1 VFSAPQKP
9 PSNSP
14 RFTTHPPQIHHVF
27 TTRKTQKNAKPPAK
41 TTLPPC
47 RIFSFKTR
55 KIEDMGISRKDA
67 LDCFASD
74 DLIGIGMEA
83 DAVRRRLHPE
93 GVVSYT
99 IDGRIDYT
107 KFSNGSGLQPIFDQI
122 SGIVAKGGTAVV
134 LQGEVPPST
143 TISWFD
149 GLFRSIKDRFPNL
162 WLHCLSAKEILSIAQ
177 NSGLTIEDTI
187 ARLLDAGL
195 NSIPGDDAGI
205 LDDALQRQGS
215 VFWKCKAADWIAIHR
230 AAHKLGVRTTAT
242 MMFGAGETFEHRVN
256 HLEAMRQLQEET
268 GGFTSFTP
276 WASSSG
282 ISSMIG
288 FEEATAVE
296 YLKTLAIS
304 RMYLDNIDNVQSNLE
319 TQGLKVL
326 QVGLRFGGN
335 DVGSVLLAEG
345 ANAATEE
352 QLRQVIRDAGF
363 KPVQRD
369 TLYRTM
375 FLN

>member
-1 VFSAPQKP
+1 
-9 PSNSP
+9 
-14 RFTTHPPQIHHVF
+14 
-27 TTRKTQKNAKPPAK
+27 
-41 TTLPPC
+41 
-47 RIFSFKTR
+47 
-55 KIEDMGISRKDA
+55 MGISRKEA
-67 LDCFASD
+67 LDCFQSD

-99 IDGRIDYT
+99 IDGRINYADSAASAD
-107 KFSNGSGLQPIFDQI
+107 FEPICDRI
-122 SGIVAKGGTAVV
+122 SDIVAMGGTGVTLRSNVTPAF
-134 LQGEVPPST
+134 
-143 TISWFD
+143 TIAWFD
-149 GLFRSIKDRFPNL
+149 GLFRRIKERYPAL
-162 WLHCLSAKEILSIAQ
+162 WLHSLSASEILAIAQ
-177 NSGLTIEDTI
+177 HSGITVQDTI
-187 ARLLDAGL
+187 ARLRDAGL
-195 NSIPGDDAGI
+195 DSIPGDDAGI
-205 LDDALQRQGS
+205 LDDAVQNQGARME
-215 VFWKCKAADWIAIHR
+215 WKTEDWIAVHR
-230 AAHKLGVRTTAT
+230 AAHELGMQTTAT
-242 MMFGAGETFEHRVN
+242 MMFGGGETIEHRMN
-256 HLEAMRQLQEET
+256 HLEAVRQLQEET

-276 WASSSG
+276 WSVAPQGSALN
-282 ISSMIG
+282 G

-304 RMYLDNIDNVQSNLE
+304 RMYLSNIEHVQSNLE

-352 QLRQVIRDAGF
+352 QLRRVIRDAGF

>member
-1 VFSAPQKP
+1 
-9 PSNSP
+9 
-14 RFTTHPPQIHHVF
+14 
-27 TTRKTQKNAKPPAK
+27 
-41 TTLPPC
+41 
-47 RIFSFKTR
+47 
-55 KIEDMGISRKDA
+55 MGISWKDA
-67 LDCFASD
+67 LDCFRSD

-93 GVVSYT
+93 SVVTYT
-99 IDGRIDYT
+99 IDGRINYDNAN
-107 KFSNGSGLQPIFDQI
+107 FESICSRI
-122 SGIVAKGGTAVV
+122 SEIVAMGATGVM
-134 LQGEVPPST
+134 LQGDVTPPH
-143 TISWFD
+143 TIAWFD
-149 GLFRSIKDRFPNL
+149 GLFRNIKQRFPAL
-162 WLHCLSAKEILSIAQ
+162 WLHSLSASEILAIAHQ
-177 NSGLTIEDTI
+177 AELTVQDVL
-187 ARLLDAGL
+187 AHLRDAGL
-195 NSIPGDDAGI
+195 DSIPGDDAGI
-205 LDDALQRQGS
+205 LDDAVQPQGARIK
-215 VFWKCKAADWIAIHR
+215 WKTEDWLAVHR
-230 AAHKLGVRTTAT
+230 AAHKLGMQTTAT
-242 MMFGAGETFEHRVN
+242 MTFGGGEALEHRMN
-256 HLEAMRQLQEET
+256 HLEAVRRLQEET

-276 WASSSG
+276 WSFAPQGSALN
-282 ISSMIG
+282 G

-304 RMYLDNIDNVQSNLE
+304 RMYLSNVENVQSNLE

-335 DVGSVLLAEG
+335 DVGSVLLAQG

>member
-1 VFSAPQKP
+1 
-9 PSNSP
+9 
-14 RFTTHPPQIHHVF
+14 
-27 TTRKTQKNAKPPAK
+27 
-41 TTLPPC
+41 
-47 RIFSFKTR
+47 
-55 KIEDMGISRKDA
+55 MGISQKDA

-83 DAVRRRLHPE
+83 DAVRRRLHPD

-99 IDGRIDYT
+99 IDGRIDYA
-107 KFSNGSGLQPIFDQI
+107 KAANGAGPERIFEGI
-122 SGIVAKGGTAVV
+122 SKIVAKGGTGVM
-134 LQGEVPPST
+134 LQGKISPDL
-143 TISWFD
+143 TIAWFD
-149 GLFRSIKDRFPNL
+149 GLFRSIKERFPAV
-162 WLHCLSAKEILSIAQ
+162 WLHCLSASEVLAIAEQ
-177 NSGLTIEDTI
+177 SGLNVQDTI
-187 ARLLDAGL
+187 AQLRDAGL
-195 NSIPGDDAGI
+195 DSVPGDDAGI
-205 LDDALQRQGS
+205 LDDAVQHSGAQTR
-215 VFWKCKAADWIAIHR
+215 KAEDWIEVHR
-230 AAHKLGVRTTAT
+230 AAHLLGVQTTAT
-242 MMFGAGETFEHRVN
+242 MAFGSGETFAHRVN
-256 HLEAMRQLQEET
+256 HLEAVRQLQEET

-276 WASSSG
+276 LSFVPYGSTMS
-282 ISSMIG
+282 G

-304 RMYLDNIDNVQSNLE
+304 RMYLDNIENVQSNLE

-352 QLRQVIRDAGF
+352 QVRQVIRDAGF

>member
-1 VFSAPQKP
+1 
-9 PSNSP
+9 
-14 RFTTHPPQIHHVF
+14 
-27 TTRKTQKNAKPPAK
+27 
-41 TTLPPC
+41 
-47 RIFSFKTR
+47 
-55 KIEDMGISRKDA
+55 MGIGRKDA

-107 KFSNGSGLQPIFDQI
+107 NAINGAGFAPIFEAI
-122 SGIVAKGGTAVV
+122 AKVIAKGGTGIM
-134 LQGEVPPST
+134 LQGKVTPEH
-143 TISWFD
+143 TIAWFD
-149 GLFRSIKDRFPNL
+149 GLFRSIKQRFPTV
-162 WLHCLSAKEILSIAQ
+162 WLHSLSASEVLTLAQ
-177 NSGLTIEDTI
+177 HSGSSVQDVLV
-187 ARLLDAGL
+187 RLRDAGL
-195 NSIPGDDAGI
+195 DSIPGNDAGI
-205 LDDALQRQGS
+205 LDDSVQREG
-215 VFWKCKAADWIAIHR
+215 KAEDWIAVHR
-230 AAHKLGVRTTAT
+230 AGHALGMQTTAT
-242 MMFGAGETFEHRVN
+242 MTFGRGETFEHRLN
-256 HLEAMRQLQEET
+256 HLEAVRRLQEET
-268 GGFTSFTP
+268 GGFASFTP
-276 WASSSG
+276 WSFRPQSSSV
-282 ISSMIG
+282 SG

-304 RMYLDNIDNVQSNLE
+304 RLYLDNIQNVQSDLE

-335 DVGSVLLAEG
+335 DAGSVLLAEG

-352 QLRQVIRDAGF
+352 QVRQVVRDAGF